1 MNSVVDRENN
11 KIQVVGD
18 FIDARRLLS
27 VMHIAIEKAG
37 YQSIVLDLSN
47 CTRTYRS
54 AMPSVCAQV
63 MAYRNAG
70 IEFSLIPP
78 SIKILQNLFVNT
90 NWAYFIDPYRFDQSS
105 FKGHTKIPVTQYR
118 TTDEQQTAVNRIV
131 DVILSAVP
139 RMERED
145 FAAFEWSVN
154 ELTDNV
160 LVHSQ
165 SPIGGLVQVST
176 YEKSR
181 NQVQFVVADAGVGIP
196 NTLKEGHPDIRS
208 DTIALDR
215 AIREGV
221 TRDKKL
227 GQGNGLFGSYQIC
240 SRSNGYFSLYSGHA
254 HLEYKN
260 KKGLSILNESIPYD
274 GTYIIATID
283 FSEPNLLAEALRFE
297 GNKHTPVD
305 YVETKYEHDEDNK
318 IIFKLIEE
326 SASFGSRVSG
336 KPIRTKLANILRM
349 TEDRKVCIDFEGVPI
364 ISSSFAD
371 EAFAKL
377 FLEAGAVEFMQK
389 FEFTNAMETIK
400 HLINKAINQR
410 VSSGVVD

>member
-1 MNSVVDRENN
+1 MNGIVDRENN
-11 KIQVVGD
+11 KIQVIGD
-18 FIDARRLLS
+18 FMDARRLLS
-27 VMHIAIEKAG
+27 LMHVAIEKAG
-37 YQSIVLDLSN
+37 YHSIVLDLSN
-47 CTRTYRS
+47 CTKTS
-54 AMPSVCAQV
+54 HSSMPSVCAQV
-63 MAYRNAG
+63 MAYRNTDV
-70 IEFSLIPP
+70 EFTLIPP
-78 SIKILQNLFVNT
+78 DMKILQNLFVNT
-90 NWAYFIDPYRFDQSS
+90 NWAYFIDPYRFDHST

-118 TTDEQQTAVNRIV
+118 TSDDQQDAVNRIV

-139 RMERED
+139 HMERED

-165 SPIGGLVQVST
+165 SPIGGLIQVST
-176 YEKSR
+176 FERTR

-196 NTLKEGHPDIRS
+196 STLKEGHPDVRS
-208 DTIALDR
+208 DTSALDM

-240 SRSNGYFSLYSGHA
+240 SRSNGYFSVYSGHA
-254 HLEYKN
+254 HLEYKSR
-260 KKGLSILNESIPYD
+260 KGLSIVNESIPYD
-274 GTYIIATID
+274 GTCIVATID
-283 FSEPNLLAEALRFE
+283 FSEPNLLGEALRFK
-297 GNKHTPVD
+297 GNKYSPVD
-305 YVETKYEHDEDNK
+305 YVETRYEANDDEK
-318 IIFKLIEE
+318 IIFKLKEH

-336 KPIRTKLANILRM
+336 KPIRTKLSNILRM
-349 TEDRKVCIDFEGVPI
+349 TQDRKVCIDFEGIPL

-389 FEFTNAMETIK
+389 FEFINAMETIK

-410 VSSGVVD
+410 VSTGVVD